1 MDKINYPQ
9 LTKLNLFYNLVNK
22 LVNLTSWLPNLFWDQ
37 GVKKNF
43 MSKNLQRAA
52 SILSA
57 VALISWLLIPSSS
70 YIFAEGQCRA
80 GQYNFTKTLYKG
92 MKDPQVKDLQE
103 MLAYCESSD
112 IYPEKVV
119 SGYYGSLTEA
129 AVKRFQKKYGISPVG
144 TFGPVTRAKANSL
157 YGQGA
162 QAQQPQTGATSQNQL
177 LQQLLQQLASQNP
190 ALAALL
196 QAFLQTQAGQQ
207 PQTPAAPTGQVS
219 VSLSPN
225 SPMSGSLIAGSAQVP
240 VLVFTISNG
249 TSGDVTLTGLT
260 FKKVGVVSDINITNG
275 YLAEGNNILSQFSSF
290 SNGVMTFSGN
300 LLTIPAGQSK
310 EVALRLD
317 ISTGATTGQT
327 VSFQLTNVQV
337 SGGQVSANLP
347 LNGGTFTV
355 TQVNNPSLAQI
366 SGFDYSGVTSEV
378 DAGTEGVRIFAANM
392 NVTNSPVKLMSI
404 RFSIT
409 GSINPATDLANLVLR
424 IDGQNAGSVS
434 APDASGKVYVDL
446 GQGFQMG
453 TGNHT
458 LELYADVLGTPNRK
472 FKVEIL
478 RPYDVVALDTQYNT
492 YIPVGTPGP
501 TPATE
506 ITVRQG
512 QVVMNLA
519 SDSPTGNIAK
529 GQSNVVLLKF
539 KIRAAGEAVR
549 IKWLPFKL
557 EKLGGTAWNS
567 GNIDNYIRNVALY
580 DDAGNQVGS
589 TISQLGVSGACGGV
603 GATIN
608 ANDLT
613 CSFGSPSSHIN
624 YLLPANTTR
633 TFTLRVDVQTNFDG
647 SGLKGSIVA
656 PSGGFGGN
664 NIEGQISF
672 QGSTSQTIQG
682 AMLTISQTPFVGSPN
697 TSVGTQTYVR
707 GKSNAKIASFSLS
720 ASSAEGI
727 EVSSLTFNVNDST
740 SGSGANL
747 KLQNLYVKVG
757 NNQWGNIVSTVSTA
771 NTNYSFSGVTP
782 FTIPAGGSVIV
793 DVYADILQTSATG
806 TYSSVV
812 DLTSAS
818 AVGVVSRASQSLSG
832 TVNGQSVVVTGS
844 GAFSSVSVDPSNPPS
859 KQVVLGSTNQTLA
872 NFRFTA
878 DNNEDI
884 RITDMDV
891 EIVAVDTSTA
901 PATFR
906 NVRLLDGSSVVG
918 WGTALSGPVATTSP
932 GLGNSSTADSVF
944 TSSFHFAT
952 PLVVPKNQTKTY
964 TLAADVASYTESTNS
979 HNVQYAARL
988 ASVTAVGNDSNESV
1002 PSATTTFA
1010 SIQTTLRTKLE
1021 IVSFVATKQG
1031 SVRRTND
1038 EVGLLTLS
1046 VDPAYDAVLKR
1057 INLVFS
1063 GQPVSNAFNTATT
1076 ATDTA
1081 SFDVKFIDE
1090 SGNILASTSTL
1101 VETGPNTGAF
1111 MAQLVFSPL
1120 REIQAGK
1127 QDKLRLIIN
1136 SSGFSGSSNN
1146 NPVSLSISIDTKDDL
1161 VWSEKG
1167 GSVDLVLE
1175 PGVPGPRTTISV
1187 NYQ

>member
-162 QAQQPQTGATSQNQL
+162 QAQQPQTGATGQNQL

-196 QAFLQTQAGQQ
+196 QAFLQTQTGQQ
-207 PQTPAAPTGQVS
+207 PQAQAPTGQVS

-932 GLGNSSTADSVF
+932 GLGNPSTADSVF

-964 TLAADVASYTESTNS
+964 TLAADVASYTESPSS
-979 HNVQYAARL
+979 HNVQYAARV

-1010 SIQTTLRTKLE
+1010 NAQTTLRTKLS
-1021 IVSFVATKQG
+1021 VASFTSLG
-1031 SVRRTND
+1031 SSSGRVRSASD
-1038 EVGLLTLS
+1038 EVAKLILN
-1046 VDPAYDAVLKR
+1046 VDPAYNAEFRSVKLT
-1057 INLVFS
+1057 FS
-1063 GQPVSNAFNTATT
+1063 GGAVSNYNASNA

-1081 SFDVKFIDE
+1081 SFQVELVDE
-1090 SGNILASTSTL
+1090 SNNVVASTSTL
-1101 VETGPNTGAF
+1101 TETGVNTGVF
-1111 MAQLVFSPL
+1111 VAQLNLSSP
-1120 REIQAGK
+1120 RIITAGQ
-1127 QDKLRLIIN
+1127 QDQLKLRVD
-1136 SSGFSGSSNN
+1136 SSRFNN
-1146 NPVSLSISIDTKDDL
+1146 VSQQTDALSIRISAKEDL
-1161 VWSEKG
+1161 VWREQG
-1167 GSVDLVLE
+1167 GNTDLVLE
-1175 PGVPGPRTTISV
+1175 PGVVPLTVTVS
-1187 NYQ
+1187 YE

>member
-162 QAQQPQTGATSQNQL
+162 QAQQPQTGAAAQNQL
-177 LQQLLQQLASQNP
+177 IQQLLQQLASQNP

-207 PQTPAAPTGQVS
+207 PQAPAAPTGQVS
-219 VSLSPN
+219 VSLSPQ

-317 ISTGATTGQT
+317 IALGATTGQT

-366 SGFDYSGVTSEV
+366 SGFNYSGVTSEV

-392 NVTNSPVKLMSI
+392 SVTNSPVKLMSI

-409 GSINPATDLANLVLR
+409 GSINPATDLANLVLKV
-424 IDGQNAGSVS
+424 DGQNAGSVS

-458 LELYADVLGTPNRK
+458 LELYADVLGTPNRN

-478 RPYDVVALDTQYNT
+478 RPYDVVVLDTQYNT
-492 YIPVGTPGP
+492 YIPVNTPSGTAQ
-501 TPATE
+501 T
-506 ITVRQG
+506 INVRQG

-557 EKLGGTAWNS
+557 EKLGGTGWATT
-567 GNIDNYIRNVALY
+567 NIDNHIRNVALY

-603 GATIN
+603 NATIN

-633 TFTLRVDVQTNFDG
+633 TFTLRVDVQTGFDG
-647 SGLKGSIVA
+647 SGLKGSVVA

-727 EVSSLTFNVNDST
+727 EVSSLTFNVNDGNFGNS
-740 SGSGANL
+740 L

-757 NNQWGNIVSTVSTA
+757 NNQWGNIVSTVSTN

-818 AVGVVSRASQSLSG
+818 AVGVVSRASQSLSS
-832 TVNGQSVVVTGS
+832 VNGQNVVVTGS

-859 KQVVLGSTNQTLA
+859 KQIVLGSTNQTLA

-932 GLGNSSTADSVF
+932 GLGDPSTADSVF

-964 TLAADVASYTESTNS
+964 TLAADVASYTESPNS
-979 HNVQYAARL
+979 HNVQYAARV

-1010 SIQTTLRTKLE
+1010 NAQTTLRTKLY
-1021 IVSFVATKQG
+1021 VASFTSLG
-1031 SVRRTND
+1031 SSSGRVRSASD
-1038 EVGLLTLS
+1038 EVAKLILS
-1046 VDPAYDAVLKR
+1046 VDPAYNAEFRSVKLT
-1057 INLVFS
+1057 FS
-1063 GQPVSNAFNTATT
+1063 GGAVSNYNTATT

-1081 SFDVKFIDE
+1081 NFLVELVDE
-1090 SGNILASTSTL
+1090 SNNVVASTSTL
-1101 VETGPNTGAF
+1101 TETGVNTGVFVATLNLSSPRVIT
-1111 MAQLVFSPL
+1111 AGQQDQL
-1120 REIQAGK
+1120 
-1127 QDKLRLIIN
+1127 KLRID
-1136 SSGFSGSSNN
+1136 SSGFNN
-1146 NPVSLSISIDTKDDL
+1146 VSQQTDALSIRISTKDDL
-1161 VWSEKG
+1161 VWREQG
-1167 GSVDLVLE
+1167 GNTDLGLE
-1175 PGVPGPRTTISV
+1175 PGVVPLTVTVS
-1187 NYQ
+1187 YE

>member
-162 QAQQPQTGATSQNQL
+162 QAQQPQTGAAGQNQL
-177 LQQLLQQLASQNP
+177 LQLLQQYP
-190 ALAALL
+190 ALAQIFQQYPGLLQALL
-196 QAFLQTQAGQQ
+196 QPQTGQQ
-207 PQTPAAPTGQVS
+207 PQAQAPTGQVS

-225 SPMSGSLIAGSAQVP
+225 SPMSGSLISGSAQVP

-366 SGFDYSGVTSEV
+366 LTFQYQGVTSEV

-392 NVTNSPVKLMSI
+392 NVTNSAVKLMSI

-458 LELYADVLGTPNRK
+458 LELYADVLGTPHRN

-478 RPYDVVALDTQYNT
+478 RPYDVVVLDTQYNT
-492 YIPVGTPGP
+492 YIPVNTPGG
-501 TPATE
+501 TAQT
-506 ITVRQG
+506 INVRQG

-567 GNIDNYIRNVALY
+567 GNIDNHIRNVALY

-589 TISQLGVSGACGGV
+589 TISQLGVNGACGGV

-633 TFTLRVDVQTNFDG
+633 TFTLRVDVQTGFGG

-656 PSGGFGGN
+656 PSSGN

-672 QGSTSQTIQG
+672 QGSRSQTIQG
-682 AMLTISQTPFVGSPN
+682 AMLTISQTPFVGSLN

-727 EVSSLTFNVNDST
+727 EVSSLTFNVNST
-740 SGSGANL
+740 PSGL
-747 KLQNLYVKVG
+747 QLQNLYVKVG
-757 NNQWGNIVSTVSTA
+757 NNQWGNIVSTVSTN

-782 FTIPAGGSVIV
+782 FTIATGSSVIV

-812 DLTSAS
+812 DLTDAS
-818 AVGVVSRASQSLSG
+818 AVGVVSRASQSISG
-832 TVNGQSVVVTGS
+832 TVNGQDVVVTGS

-859 KQVVLGSTNQTLA
+859 KQIVLGSTNQTLA

-878 DNNEDI
+878 DKNEDI

-906 NVRLLDGSSVVG
+906 NIRLLDGSSVVG
-918 WGTALSGPVATTSP
+918 GGTALAFSTTTNLIRSSATDT
-932 GLGNSSTADSVF
+932 VYM
-944 TSSFHFAT
+944 SSFHFDK

-964 TLAADVASYTESTNS
+964 TLVADLPSYSDSERS

-1010 SIQTTLRTKLE
+1010 NIQKTLKTKLK
-1021 IVSFVATKQG
+1021 VASF
-1031 SVRRTND
+1031 
-1038 EVGLLTLS
+1038 
-1046 VDPAYDAVLKR
+1046 
-1057 INLVFS
+1057 NLVGS
-1063 GQPVSNAFNTATT
+1063 QNRG
-1076 ATDTA
+1076 
-1081 SFDVKFIDE
+1081 
-1090 SGNILASTSTL
+1090 
-1101 VETGPNTGAF
+1101 
-1111 MAQLVFSPL
+1111 
-1120 REIQAGK
+1120 R
-1127 QDKLRLIIN
+1127 
-1136 SSGFSGSSNN
+1136 SGSDNIAE
-1146 NPVSLSISIDTKDDL
+1146 LK
-1161 VWSEKG
+1161 
-1167 GSVDLVLE
+1167 LVLE
-1175 PGVPGPRTTISV
+1175 PPSTFNAEVRSITFRLSGSVTSSPFVVELLDSSGVVFATTTASSGSPAVFDFSTLPQKRIVTPGQEEIYRVRLNSNLAIFDTQNSTDSFTMLIDEQDLVWRDEGGNTDFYLDPGSQYKVDVI
-1187 NYQ
+1187 YP